1 MTAAL
6 SPLAPPDGMDA
17 YIALSPESFAFV
29 TGVRVPS
36 HSIMRWRHAAA
47 LVDQQGLNSVLVVD
61 MEHTTVTAAPP
72 NIPLR
77 VWREF
82 FDGPMAELAAMIR
95 SRFGDNPHARIGIE
109 FDFVPSRCME
119 ILAAELPGVTWL
131 PVDRDLETARMS
143 KTPEQ
148 GQIIQ
153 RLVRA
158 ADESLTNAIYD
169 VRAGDTE
176 YQIGRMIITN
186 LYDLGVSEHRSLIV
200 ASGPRSHFP
209 NVGPS
214 GRQVERGDILRVE
227 VFASDHGYN
236 GAVARTVVLGEPTA
250 DMVKNWDYLSTAR
263 NEALARLRPGA
274 DPREVYRAYVDAMGP
289 LAEYAIAF
297 FGHGLG
303 LGVHERPYVSGTSQD
318 EIVAGATIGVEPFAM
333 IPGRYGLQMKDVVQ
347 ITDDGYQMLS
357 DRMDG
362 GQLVS
367 IEI

>member
-1 MTAAL
+1 MTAVKT
-6 SPLAPPDGMDA
+6 PLALPDGMDA
-17 YIALSPESFAFV
+17 YVALSPEAFAFV

-47 LVDQQGLNSVLVVD
+47 LVDGQGLNSVLVVD
-61 MEHTTVTAAPP
+61 MEHTTVKAALPDTA
-72 NIPLR
+72 LR

-82 FDGPMAELAAMIR
+82 FDEPMAELATMIR
-95 SRFGDNPHARIGIE
+95 SRFGDSPRARVGIE
-109 FDFVPSRCME
+109 LDFLPTRCME
-119 ILAAELPGVTWL
+119 TLAAELPEVTWL
-131 PVDRDLETARMS
+131 PVDLDLETARIS

-148 GQIIQ
+148 TQIIQ

-169 VRAGDTE
+169 VRAGDSE
-176 YQIGRMIITN
+176 YQIGRKIITN

-200 ASGPRSHFP
+200 ASGPRSHYP

-214 GRQVERGDILRVE
+214 DRQVERGDILRVE

-236 GAVARTVVLGEPTA
+236 GAVARTVVLGEPRS
-250 DMVKNWDYLSTAR
+250 DMVKNWEYLSTAR
-263 NEALARLRPGA
+263 NEALDRLRPGA
-274 DPREVYRAYVDAMGP
+274 DPRQVYKAYVDAMGP

-303 LGVHERPYVSGTSQD
+303 IGVHERPYVSATSQD
-318 EIVAGATIGVEPFAM
+318 EIVEGATIGVEPFVM
-333 IPGRYGLQMKDVVQ
+333 IPGNYGLQMKDVVQ
-347 ITDDGYQMLS
+347 ITADGYRMLS

-362 GQLVS
+362 GELVS
-367 IEI
+367 VEI